1 MKPFIDSE
9 FFFTRLYPLQDRA
22 LQIIDQAGTD
32 FYLTGGTALSRGYLH
47 HRFSDDLD
55 LFANLSPR
63 FSSWC
68 EQVVMTL
75 AANPAWQTKVT
86 MRQEY
91 FMRIFVTQDDVTLKI
106 ECVNDVPSHIGE
118 INHHAILG
126 RLDSPE
132 NILANKLTALLGRNE
147 PKDVADVWALTL
159 GLGLS
164 IKDAITGAQSKAA
177 GLYPPDLARRLFQ
190 VTQQDWATVRWIT
203 PPDPEQFIREVKD
216 LAESLILV

>member
-1 MKPFIDSE
+1 MKPFMDSE
-9 FFFTRLYPLQDRA
+9 FFFTLLYPLQDRV
-22 LQIIDQAGTD
+22 LQVIDQAGTD

-55 LFANLSPR
+55 LFANLNPR
-63 FSSWC
+63 FSIWC
-68 EQVVMTL
+68 EQLVMAL
-75 AANPAWQTKVT
+75 AANPAWRTKVT

-91 FMRIFVTQDDVTLKI
+91 FMRIFVTQDDVTLKV

-118 INHHAILG
+118 IHHHAILG

-164 IKDAITGAQSKAA
+164 IKEAITGAQSKAA

-190 VTQQDWATVRWIT
+190 ATQIVDSV
-203 PPDPEQFIREVKD
+203 
-216 LAESLILV
+216 